1 MEVAL
6 GSAPAKECAM
16 SPRSQFNGPA
26 RQRGAI
32 GLMAAATLSVALV
45 AMLLVVDTGRLYMEQ
60 RKLQRV
66 VDNAALE
73 AVSRGGNC
81 LPGLTAATFA
91 GQSAVRNGF
100 TVDAN
105 NTLATTC
112 GSLVT
117 AATGLRSFTVD
128 ATQAAAVRVVGSHT
142 LTTSF
147 AGGVQA
153 LFSGTAVSLNTTLN
167 ATAVAAKPQPTI
179 AQLNIRSTLATIN
192 TAQSNILNPLFSG
205 LLGGNVNLTA
215 LGWNGLLNTD
225 INLLSYLNQLAIN
238 LNVAAGNYTQLL
250 NTQATVTQLIQA
262 AATVVQLNGATADV
276 ITALGQLQV
285 AAINAAPVKLG
296 DILQLQ
302 TGTTAAGLDAN
313 LQLLQ
318 LVQGVIQ
325 LANSKSAVAATL
337 PISVLGLANV
347 TVKVKV
353 IEPPQFSAIGDPAL
367 AKVNPTG
374 ANRIYVRTAQVRT
387 YISVNLPVLT
397 NISAL
402 VNAVGGLVGAL
413 TPTLNSLLSL
423 DLVGTLNSVGCLL
436 GAGCKQLDP
445 LLLPS
450 PEIDIA
456 LDVGGANSYVT
467 DFSCPVNNVGTKS
480 LTARTTS
487 SIADIKIGKI
497 DPANAFSS
505 LAEPTVT
512 PLPLID
518 LGTVTCHK
526 ILGLLGTCDESTHV
540 PFAAGGIAIMVNT
553 GVGTNVQ
560 DLVFSSGTPFATP
573 ANLKLPPSVIAA
585 VPTNNIVNS
594 LSSTLAG
601 INLIVYKPVGSNPL
615 GSIVTGVASLISDVT
630 ASLQPLITNL
640 LSPLLDPLL
649 NNLLKSLGI
658 NLMDVD
664 VGANMTCGQT
674 GKAYLVI

>member
-1 MEVAL
+1 
-6 GSAPAKECAM
+6 M
-16 SPRSQFNGPA
+16 SPRTQFNGKA

-32 GLMAAATLSVALV
+32 GLMAAATLSLALV
-45 AMLLVVDTGRLYMEQ
+45 LMLLVVDTGRLYMEQ

-66 VDNAALE
+66 VDSAALE

-81 LPGLTAATFA
+81 QSGLSAATYA
-91 GQSAVRNGF
+91 GQSAVRNGYI
-100 TVDAN
+100 VDGN
-105 NTLATTC
+105 NTLVTTC
-112 GSLVT
+112 GSVQT
-117 AATGLRSFTVD
+117 TATGLRAFTAD
-128 ATQAAAVRVVGSHT
+128 ATQSTAVKVAASRTV
-142 LTTSF
+142 TTSF

-153 LFSGTAVSLNTTLN
+153 LFTGSAVSLNTTLN
-167 ATAVAAKPQPTI
+167 ASAVAAQPTPTV
-179 AQLNIRSTLATIN
+179 AQLNIRSNLASIN

-215 LGWNGLLNTD
+215 LGWDGLLNTD

-262 AATVVQLNGATADV
+262 AATVVQLNGATATV

-318 LVQGVIQ
+318 LIQGVVQ

-347 TVKVKV
+347 TVRVKV
-353 IEPPQFSAIGDPAL
+353 IEPPQFSAIGDPAR
-367 AKVNPTG
+367 AKANPLG
-374 ANRIYVRTAQVRT
+374 PDRIYVRTAQIRT
-387 YISVNLPVLT
+387 LLSVNLPVLT
-397 NISAL
+397 GVTGL
-402 VNAVGGLVGAL
+402 TNAVLGLVGTL
-413 TPTLNSLLSL
+413 TPTLNALLSL
-423 DLVGTLNSVGCLL
+423 NLVATLNSVGCLL
-436 GAGCKQLDP
+436 GAGCEQLDP

-450 PEIDIA
+450 PQIDIA
-456 LDVGGANSYVT
+456 LDAGGAVSYVT
-467 DFSCPVNNVGTKS
+467 DYSCPAGPGTAGTKS
-480 LTARTTS
+480 LTAHTLT
-487 SIADIKIGKI
+487 SIADLKVGKI
-497 DPANAFSS
+497 DPTNAFSS

-512 PLPLID
+512 PLPLVD

-526 ILGLLGTCDESTHV
+526 ILGIGSCDESTHV
-540 PFAAGGIAIMVNT
+540 QYGAGGIAIMVNT
-553 GVGTNVQ
+553 SVAQTSQ
-560 DLVFSSGTPFATP
+560 DLLYSSSTPFATP
-573 ANLKLPPSVIAA
+573 ANLKLPPSVISAA
-585 VPTNNIVNS
+585 PSSNIVNS
-594 LSSTLAG
+594 LANTLAG
-601 INLIVYKPVGSNPL
+601 INLIVYKPQGSNPL
-615 GSIVTGVASLISDVT
+615 GAIVTGVASLISDVT
-630 ASLQPLITNL
+630 AILQPLITNL
-640 LSPLLDPLL
+640 VSPLLDPLL

>member
-1 MEVAL
+1 
-6 GSAPAKECAM
+6 M
-16 SPRSQFNGPA
+16 SPRMQFNGKA

-32 GLMAAATLSVALV
+32 GLMAAATLSLALV
-45 AMLLVVDTGRLYMEQ
+45 LMLLVVDTGRLYMEQ

-66 VDNAALE
+66 VDSAALE

-81 LPGLTAATFA
+81 QSGLSAATYA
-91 GQSAVRNGF
+91 GQSAVRNGYI
-100 TVDAN
+100 VDSN
-105 NTLATTC
+105 NTLVTTC
-112 GSLVT
+112 GSVQT
-117 AATGLRSFTVD
+117 AASGLRAFTAD
-128 ATQAAAVRVVGSHT
+128 ATQSTAIKVAASRTV
-142 LTTSF
+142 TTSF

-153 LFSGTAVSLNTTLN
+153 LFSGSTVSLNTTLN
-167 ATAVAAKPQPTI
+167 ASAVAAQPTPTV
-179 AQLNIRSTLATIN
+179 AQLNIRSTLASIN

-215 LGWNGLLNTD
+215 LGWDGLLNTD

-262 AATVVQLNGATADV
+262 AATVVQLNGATATV

-318 LVQGVIQ
+318 LIQGVVQ

-347 TVKVKV
+347 TVRVKV
-353 IEPPQFSAIGDPAL
+353 IEPPQFSAIGDPAR
-367 AKVNPTG
+367 AKANPLG
-374 ANRIYVRTAQVRT
+374 ADRIYVRTAQIRT
-387 YISVNLPVLT
+387 MLSVDLPVLSGVAGLT
-397 NISAL
+397 NAVL
-402 VNAVGGLVGAL
+402 GLVGGL
-413 TPTLNSLLSL
+413 TSTLNALLGL
-423 DLVGTLNSVGCLL
+423 NLVAVLNSVVCLGCQ
-436 GAGCKQLDP
+436 QLDP

-450 PEIDIA
+450 PRIDIS
-456 LDVGGANSYVT
+456 LDAGGAKSYVT
-467 DFSCPVNNVGTKS
+467 DYSCPTGSTGTKS
-480 LTARTTS
+480 LTAHTIT
-487 SIADIKIGKI
+487 SIADLKLGKI
-497 DPANAFSS
+497 DPTNAFSS
-505 LAEPTVT
+505 SAEPTVT

-518 LGTVTCHK
+518 LGIATCYRVAG
-526 ILGLLGTCDESTHV
+526 LGSCDPNSHIQYG
-540 PFAAGGIAIMVNT
+540 AGGIAIMLDTSVAQNS
-553 GVGTNVQ
+553 Q
-560 DLVFSSGTPFATP
+560 DLLFSSGTPFATP
-573 ANLKLPPSVIAA
+573 ANLKLPPSVQSAA
-585 VPTNNIVNS
+585 PTSNIVGS
-594 LSSTLAG
+594 LSNTLAG
-601 INLIVYKPVGSNPL
+601 INLIVYRPQGSNPL
-615 GSIVTGVASLISDVT
+615 GAIVTGVASLISDVT
-630 ASLQPLITNL
+630 NHLLPVVTNL
-640 LSPLLDPLL
+640 VSPLLDPLL

>member
-1 MEVAL
+1 
-6 GSAPAKECAM
+6 M
-16 SPRSQFNGPA
+16 SPRTQFNGPA

-32 GLMAAATLSVALV
+32 GLMAAATLSLALV
-45 AMLLVVDTGRLYMEQ
+45 LMLLVVDTGRLYMEQ

-66 VDNAALE
+66 VDSAALE

-81 LPGLTAATFA
+81 QSGLSAATYA
-91 GQSAVRNGF
+91 GQSAVRNGYV
-100 TVDAN
+100 VDSN

-112 GSLVT
+112 GSVQT
-117 AATGLRSFTVD
+117 AASGLRAFTVD
-128 ATQAAAVRVVGSHT
+128 ATQSSAIKVVASRT
-142 LTTSF
+142 VTTSF

-153 LFSGTAVSLNTTLN
+153 LFSGSAVSLNTTLN
-167 ATAVAAKPQPTI
+167 ASAVAAQPTPTV
-179 AQLNIRSTLATIN
+179 AQLNIRSTLANIN

-215 LGWNGLLNTD
+215 LGWDGLLNTD

-262 AATVVQLNGATADV
+262 AATVVQLNGATATV

-318 LVQGVIQ
+318 LIQGVVQ

-347 TVKVKV
+347 TVRVKV
-353 IEPPQFSAIGDPAL
+353 IEPPQFSAIGDPAR
-367 AKVNPTG
+367 AKANPLG
-374 ANRIYVRTAQVRT
+374 ADRIYVRTAQIRT
-387 YISVNLPVLT
+387 MLSVDLPVLSGVAGLT
-397 NISAL
+397 NAVL
-402 VNAVGGLVGAL
+402 GLVGGL
-413 TPTLNSLLSL
+413 TSTLNAVLGLN
-423 DLVGTLNSVGCLL
+423 LVAVLNSVVCLGCQ
-436 GAGCKQLDP
+436 QLDP

-450 PEIDIA
+450 PRIDIS
-456 LDVGGANSYVT
+456 LDAGGAKSYVT
-467 DFSCPVNNVGTKS
+467 DYSCPTGSTGTKS
-480 LTARTTS
+480 LTAHTVT
-487 SIADIKIGKI
+487 SIADLKLGKI
-497 DPANAFSS
+497 DPTNAFSS
-505 LAEPTVT
+505 SAEPTVT

-518 LGTVTCHK
+518 LGIATCYRVAG
-526 ILGLLGTCDESTHV
+526 LGSCDPNSHIQYG
-540 PFAAGGIAIMVNT
+540 AGGIAIMLDTPVAQNS
-553 GVGTNVQ
+553 Q
-560 DLVFSSGTPFATP
+560 DLLFSSGTPFATP
-573 ANLKLPPSVIAA
+573 ANLKLPPSVQSAA
-585 VPTNNIVNS
+585 PTSNIVGS
-594 LSSTLAG
+594 LSNTLAG
-601 INLIVYKPVGSNPL
+601 INLIVYRPQGSNPL
-615 GSIVTGVASLISDVT
+615 GAIVTGVASLISDVT
-630 ASLQPLITNL
+630 NHLLPVVTNL
-640 LSPLLDPLL
+640 VSPLLDPLL

>member
-1 MEVAL
+1 
-6 GSAPAKECAM
+6 M

-26 RQRGAI
+26 RQHGAI
-32 GLMAAATLSVALV
+32 GLMAAATLSLALV
-45 AMLLVVDTGRLYMEQ
+45 LMLLVVDTGRLYMEQ

-66 VDNAALE
+66 VDSAALE

-81 LPGLTAATFA
+81 QSGLTAAAYA
-91 GQSAVRNGF
+91 GQSAVRNGY

-112 GSLVT
+112 GSVQT
-117 AATGLRSFTVD
+117 AASGLRAFTVD
-128 ATQAAAVRVVGSHT
+128 ATQSSAIKVAASRTV
-142 LTTSF
+142 TTSF

-153 LFSGTAVSLNTTLN
+153 LFTGSPVSLNTTLN
-167 ATAVAAKPQPTI
+167 ASAVAALPIPTV
-179 AQLNIRSTLATIN
+179 AQLNIRSTLASIN
-192 TAQSNILNPLFSG
+192 TAQSSILNPLFSG

-215 LGWNGLLNTD
+215 LGWDGLLNTD

-262 AATVVQLNGATADV
+262 AATVVQLNGATATV

-318 LVQGVIQ
+318 LIQGVVQ

-347 TVKVKV
+347 TVRVKV
-353 IEPPQFSAIGDPAL
+353 IEPPQFSAIGDPAR
-367 AKVNPTG
+367 AKANPLG
-374 ANRIYVRTAQVRT
+374 ADRIYVRTAQIRT
-387 YISVNLPVLT
+387 LLSVNLPVLSGVT
-397 NISAL
+397 GL
-402 VNAVGGLVGAL
+402 LNAVLGLVGTL
-413 TPTLNSLLSL
+413 TPTLNALLSL
-423 DLVGTLNSVGCLL
+423 NLVATLNSVGCLL
-436 GAGCKQLDP
+436 GAGCQQLDP
-445 LLLPS
+445 QLLPS

-456 LDVGGANSYVT
+456 LDAGGAISYVT
-467 DFSCPVNNVGTKS
+467 DYSCPVGTTGTKS
-480 LTARTTS
+480 LTAHTIT
-487 SIADIKIGKI
+487 SIADLKVGKI
-497 DPANAFSS
+497 DPTNAFSS

-512 PLPLID
+512 PLPLVD

-526 ILGLLGTCDESTHV
+526 ILGIGSCDESTHV
-540 PFAAGGIAIMVNT
+540 QYGAGGIAIMVNT
-553 GVGTNVQ
+553 SVAQNTQ
-560 DLVFSSGTPFATP
+560 DLVYSSGTPFATP
-573 ANLKLPPSVIAA
+573 ANLKLAPSVISAA
-585 VPTNNIVNS
+585 PSSNIVNS
-594 LSSTLAG
+594 LANTLAG
-601 INLIVYKPVGSNPL
+601 INLIVYKPQGSNPL
-615 GSIVTGVASLISDVT
+615 GAIVTGVASLISDVT
-630 ASLQPLITNL
+630 TILQPLITNL

-649 NNLLKSLGI
+649 NNLLKALGI

>member
-1 MEVAL
+1 
-6 GSAPAKECAM
+6 M
-16 SPRSQFNGPA
+16 SPRTQFNGKA

-32 GLMAAATLSVALV
+32 GLMAAATLSLALV
-45 AMLLVVDTGRLYMEQ
+45 LMLLVVDTGRLYMEQ

-66 VDNAALE
+66 VDSAALE

-81 LPGLTAATFA
+81 QSGLSAASYA
-91 GQSAVRNGF
+91 GQSAVRNGY
-100 TVDAN
+100 TVDGN
-105 NTLATTC
+105 NTLVTTC
-112 GSLVT
+112 GSVQT
-117 AATGLRSFTVD
+117 AATGLRAFTAD
-128 ATQAAAVRVVGSHT
+128 ATQSTAVKVAASRTV
-142 LTTSF
+142 TTSF

-153 LFSGTAVSLNTTLN
+153 LFTGSAVSLNTTLN
-167 ATAVAAKPQPTI
+167 ASAVAAQPTPTV
-179 AQLNIRSTLATIN
+179 AQLNIRSNLASIN

-215 LGWNGLLNTD
+215 LGWDGLLNTD

-262 AATVVQLNGATADV
+262 AATVVQLNGATATV

-318 LVQGVIQ
+318 LIQGVVQ

-347 TVKVKV
+347 TVRVKV
-353 IEPPQFSAIGDPAL
+353 IEPPQFSAIGDPAR
-367 AKVNPTG
+367 AKANPLG
-374 ANRIYVRTAQVRT
+374 PDRIYVRTAQIRT
-387 YISVNLPVLT
+387 LLSVNLPVLT
-397 NISAL
+397 GVAGL
-402 VNAVGGLVGAL
+402 TNAVLGLVGTL
-413 TPTLNSLLSL
+413 TPTLNALLSL
-423 DLVGTLNSVGCLL
+423 NLVATLNSVGCLL
-436 GAGCKQLDP
+436 GAGCEQLDP

-450 PEIDIA
+450 PQIDIA
-456 LDVGGANSYVT
+456 LDAGGAVSYVT
-467 DFSCPVNNVGTKS
+467 DYSCPAGQGTTGTKS
-480 LTARTTS
+480 LTAHTIT
-487 SIADIKIGKI
+487 SIADLKVGKI
-497 DPANAFSS
+497 DPTNAFSS

-512 PLPLID
+512 PLPLVD

-526 ILGLLGTCDESTHV
+526 ILGIGSCDESTHV
-540 PFAAGGIAIMVNT
+540 QYGAGGIAIMVNT
-553 GVGTNVQ
+553 SVAQNAQ
-560 DLVFSSGTPFATP
+560 DLLYSSSTPFATP
-573 ANLKLPPSVIAA
+573 ANLKLPPSVISAA
-585 VPTNNIVNS
+585 PSSNIVNS
-594 LSSTLAG
+594 LANTLAG
-601 INLIVYKPVGSNPL
+601 INLIVYKPQGSNPL
-615 GSIVTGVASLISDVT
+615 GAIVTGVASLISDVT
-630 ASLQPLITNL
+630 AILQPLITNL
-640 LSPLLDPLL
+640 VSPLLDPLL

>member
-1 MEVAL
+1 
-6 GSAPAKECAM
+6 M

-81 LPGLTAATFA
+81 LPGLTAATYA

-153 LFSGTAVSLNTTLN
+153 LFSGTSVSLNTTLN

-215 LGWNGLLNTD
+215 LGWDGLLKTD

-353 IEPPQFSAIGDPAL
+353 IEPPQFSAIGDPAR
-367 AKVNPTG
+367 AKLSPLG
-374 ANRIYVRTAQVRT
+374 ADRIFVRTAQIRT
-387 YISVNLPVLT
+387 LVSVDLTGLSGVTGLT
-397 NISAL
+397 NAVL
-402 VNAVGGLVGAL
+402 GLVGGL
-413 TPTLNSLLSL
+413 TSTLNAVLSL
-423 DLVGTLNSVGCLL
+423 NLVAVLNSVICIGCQ
-436 GAGCKQLDP
+436 QLDP
-445 LLLPS
+445 KLLPT
-450 PEIDIA
+450 PRIDIS
-456 LDVGGANSYVT
+456 LDAGGAKSYVT
-467 DFSCPVNNVGTKS
+467 DYSCPTGTTGTKS
-480 LTARTTS
+480 LTAHTVT
-487 SIADIKIGKI
+487 SIADLKLGTI
-497 DPANAFSS
+497 DPTNAFSS
-505 LAEPTVT
+505 VAEPTVT

-518 LGTVTCHK
+518 LGIVSCYR
-526 ILGLLGTCDESTHV
+526 IIGLGSCDPSTHIQYG
-540 PFAAGGIAIMVNT
+540 AGGIAIMLDTSVAQNS
-553 GVGTNVQ
+553 Q
-560 DLVFSSGTPFATP
+560 DLVFSSATPFATP
-573 ANLKLPPSVIAA
+573 ANLKLPPSIQSA
-585 VPTNNIVNS
+585 VPTNNIVGS

-601 INLIVYKPVGSNPL
+601 INLIVYRPLGSNPL
-615 GSIVTGVASLISDVT
+615 GAIVTGVASLISDVT
-630 ASLQPLITNL
+630 SKILPVITNL

>member
-1 MEVAL
+1 
-6 GSAPAKECAM
+6 M
-16 SPRSQFNGPA
+16 SPRTQFNGPA

-32 GLMAAATLSVALV
+32 GLMAAATLSLALV
-45 AMLLVVDTGRLYMEQ
+45 LMLLVVDTGRLYMEQ

-66 VDNAALE
+66 VDSAALE

-81 LPGLTAATFA
+81 QSGLSAATYA
-91 GQSAVRNGF
+91 GQSAVRNGYII
-100 TVDAN
+100 DSN

-112 GSLVT
+112 GSVQT
-117 AATGLRSFTVD
+117 AASGLRAFTVD
-128 ATQAAAVRVVGSHT
+128 ATRSSAIKVDASRTV
-142 LTTSF
+142 TTSF

-153 LFSGTAVSLNTTLN
+153 LFSGSAVSLNTTLN
-167 ATAVAAKPQPTI
+167 ASAVAAQPTPTV
-179 AQLNIRSTLATIN
+179 AQLNIRSTLASIN

-215 LGWNGLLNTD
+215 LGWDGLLNTD

-262 AATVVQLNGATADV
+262 AATVVQLNGATATV

-318 LVQGVIQ
+318 LIQGVVQ

-347 TVKVKV
+347 TVRVKV
-353 IEPPQFSAIGDPAL
+353 IEPPQFSAIGDPAR
-367 AKVNPTG
+367 AKANPLG
-374 ANRIYVRTAQVRT
+374 ADRIYVRTAQIRT
-387 YISVNLPVLT
+387 FISVNLPVLSGVAGLT
-397 NISAL
+397 
-402 VNAVGGLVGAL
+402 NAVLGLVGAL
-413 TPTLNSLLSL
+413 TPTLNALLHL
-423 DLVGTLNSVGCLL
+423 DLAATLNSVLCLL
-436 GAGCKQLDP
+436 GAGCEQLAP
-445 LLLPS
+445 RLLPS
-450 PEIDIA
+450 PEIDIS
-456 LDVGGANSYVT
+456 LDAGGAQSYVT
-467 DFSCPVNNVGTKS
+467 DYSCPTGTTGVKS
-480 LTARTTS
+480 LTAHTIT
-487 SIADIKIGKI
+487 SIADLKLGKI
-497 DPANAFSS
+497 DPSNAFSS
-505 LAEPTVT
+505 SAEPTVT

-518 LGTVTCHK
+518 LGIETCY
-526 ILGLLGTCDESTHV
+526 GLFGCDASSHV
-540 PFAAGGIAIMVNT
+540 QFGAGGIGIMLDTSVAKNT
-553 GVGTNVQ
+553 Q
-560 DLVFSSGTPFATP
+560 DLLFSSVNASVPPFNTP
-573 ANLKLPPSVIAA
+573 ANLKLLPSVQSAA
-585 VPTNNIVNS
+585 PTTDIVGS
-594 LSSTLAG
+594 LAGTLAG
-601 INLIVYKPVGSNPL
+601 INLTVYKPQGSNPL

-630 ASLQPLITNL
+630 NKLLPVVTNL
-640 LSPLLDPLL
+640 LAPLLDPLL

>member
-1 MEVAL
+1 
-6 GSAPAKECAM
+6 M
-16 SPRSQFNGPA
+16 SPRSQFNSPT

-32 GLMAAATLSVALV
+32 GLMAAATLSLAVVL
-45 AMLLVVDTGRLYMEQ
+45 MLLVVDTGRLYLEQ

-73 AVSRGGNC
+73 AISRGGNC
-81 LPGLTAATFA
+81 LPGLTAATYV

-100 TVDAN
+100 TVDTN
-105 NTLATTC
+105 NTLVTTC
-112 GSLVT
+112 GTLVT

-128 ATQAAAVRVVGSHT
+128 ATQAIAVKVVASRT
-142 LTTSF
+142 VTTSF

-153 LFSGTAVSLNTTLN
+153 LFTGAPVSLNTTLN
-167 ATAVAAKPQPTI
+167 AFAVAGKPQPTV
-179 AQLNIRSTLATIN
+179 AQLNIRSTLVNIS
-192 TAQSNILNPLFSG
+192 TAQSSILNSVFSG
-205 LLGGNVNLTA
+205 LLGGSVNLSA

-225 INLLSYLNQLAIN
+225 VNLLSYLNQLAIN

-276 ITALGQLQV
+276 MTALGNLQI
-285 AAINAAPVKLG
+285 AAINAAPIKLG

-318 LVQGVIQ
+318 LIQGVIQ

-337 PISVLGLANV
+337 PINVLGLANV
-347 TVKVKV
+347 TVRVKV

-367 AKVNPTG
+367 AKANPTG
-374 ANRIYVRTAQVRT
+374 PNQIYVRTAQIRT
-387 YISVNLPVLT
+387 LLSVNLPVLT
-397 NISAL
+397 GVTGL
-402 VNAVGGLVGAL
+402 VNAVLGLVGTL
-413 TPTLNSLLSL
+413 TPTLNALLSL
-423 DLVGTLNSVGCLL
+423 NLVATLNSVGCLL
-436 GAGCKQLDP
+436 GAGCEQLDP

-456 LDVGGANSYVT
+456 LDAGGAISYVT
-467 DFSCPVNNVGTKS
+467 DYSCPTTATTGTKS
-480 LTARTTS
+480 LTAHTIT
-487 SIADIKIGKI
+487 SIADLKVGKI
-497 DPANAFSS
+497 DPTNAFSS
-505 LAEPTVT
+505 VAEPTVT
-512 PLPLID
+512 PLPLVD

-526 ILGLLGTCDESTHV
+526 ILGIGSCDESTHV
-540 PFAAGGIAIMVNT
+540 QYGAGGIAIMVNT
-553 GVGTNVQ
+553 SVAQNTQ
-560 DLVFSSGTPFATP
+560 DLVYSSSTPFATP
-573 ANLKLPPSVIAA
+573 ANLKLPPSVISAA
-585 VPTNNIVNS
+585 PSSNIVNS
-594 LSSTLAG
+594 LANTLAG
-601 INLIVYKPVGSNPL
+601 INLIVYKPLGSNPL
-615 GSIVTGVASLISDVT
+615 GSIVTGVAGLISAVT
-630 ASLQPLITNL
+630 TILQPLITNL

-649 NNLLKSLGI
+649 NNLLNLLGI

>member
-1 MEVAL
+1 
-6 GSAPAKECAM
+6 M
-16 SPRSQFNGPA
+16 SPRTQFNGPA

-32 GLMAAATLSVALV
+32 GLMAAATLSLALV
-45 AMLLVVDTGRLYMEQ
+45 LMLLVVDTGRLYMEQ

-66 VDNAALE
+66 VDSAALE

-81 LPGLTAATFA
+81 QSGLSAATYA
-91 GQSAVRNGF
+91 GQSAVRNGYI
-100 TVDAN
+100 VDSN

-112 GSLVT
+112 GSVQT
-117 AATGLRSFTVD
+117 AASGLRAFTVD
-128 ATQAAAVRVVGSHT
+128 ATQSSAIKVVASRT
-142 LTTSF
+142 VTTSF

-153 LFSGTAVSLNTTLN
+153 LFSGSAVSLNTTLN
-167 ATAVAAKPQPTI
+167 ASAVAAQPIPTV
-179 AQLNIRSTLATIN
+179 AQLNIRSTLASIN

-215 LGWNGLLNTD
+215 LGWDGLLNTD

-262 AATVVQLNGATADV
+262 AATVVQLNGATATV

-318 LVQGVIQ
+318 LIQGVVQ

-347 TVKVKV
+347 TVRVKV
-353 IEPPQFSAIGDPAL
+353 IEPPQFSAIGDPAR
-367 AKVNPTG
+367 AKANPLG
-374 ANRIYVRTAQVRT
+374 ADRIYVRTAQIRT
-387 YISVNLPVLT
+387 MLSVDLPVLSGVAGLT
-397 NISAL
+397 NAVL
-402 VNAVGGLVGAL
+402 GLVGGL
-413 TPTLNSLLSL
+413 TSTLNAVLGLN
-423 DLVGTLNSVGCLL
+423 LVAVLNSVVCLGCQ
-436 GAGCKQLDP
+436 QLDP

-450 PEIDIA
+450 PRIDIS
-456 LDVGGANSYVT
+456 LDAGGAKSYVT
-467 DFSCPVNNVGTKS
+467 DYSCPTGSTGTKS
-480 LTARTTS
+480 LTAHTVT
-487 SIADIKIGKI
+487 SIADLKLGKI
-497 DPANAFSS
+497 DPTNAFSS
-505 LAEPTVT
+505 SAEPTVT

-518 LGTVTCHK
+518 LGIATCYRVAG
-526 ILGLLGTCDESTHV
+526 LGSCDPNSHIQYG
-540 PFAAGGIAIMVNT
+540 AGGIAIMLDTPVAQNS
-553 GVGTNVQ
+553 Q
-560 DLVFSSGTPFATP
+560 DLLFSSGTPFATP
-573 ANLKLPPSVIAA
+573 ANLKLPPSVQSAA
-585 VPTNNIVNS
+585 PTSNIVGS
-594 LSSTLAG
+594 LSNTLAG
-601 INLIVYKPVGSNPL
+601 INLIVYRPQGSNPL
-615 GSIVTGVASLISDVT
+615 GAIVTGVASLISDVT
-630 ASLQPLITNL
+630 NHLLPVVTNL
-640 LSPLLDPLL
+640 VSPLLDPLL

>member
-1 MEVAL
+1 
-6 GSAPAKECAM
+6 M
-16 SPRSQFNGPA
+16 SPRTQFNGKA

-32 GLMAAATLSVALV
+32 GLMAAATLSLALV
-45 AMLLVVDTGRLYMEQ
+45 LMLLVVDTGRLYMEQ

-66 VDNAALE
+66 VDSAALE

-81 LPGLTAATFA
+81 QSGLSAATYA
-91 GQSAVRNGF
+91 GQSAVRNGY
-100 TVDAN
+100 TVDGN
-105 NTLATTC
+105 NTLVTTC
-112 GSLVT
+112 GSVQT
-117 AATGLRSFTVD
+117 AATGLRAFTAD
-128 ATQAAAVRVVGSHT
+128 ATQSTAVKVAASRTV
-142 LTTSF
+142 TTSF

-153 LFSGTAVSLNTTLN
+153 LFTGSAVSLNTTLN
-167 ATAVAAKPQPTI
+167 ASAVAAQPTPTV
-179 AQLNIRSTLATIN
+179 AQLNIRSNLASIN

-215 LGWNGLLNTD
+215 LGWDGLLNTD

-262 AATVVQLNGATADV
+262 AATVVQLNGATATV

-318 LVQGVIQ
+318 LIQGVVQ

-347 TVKVKV
+347 TVRVKV
-353 IEPPQFSAIGDPAL
+353 IEPPQFSAIGDPAR
-367 AKVNPTG
+367 AKANPLG
-374 ANRIYVRTAQVRT
+374 PDRIYVRTAQIRT
-387 YISVNLPVLT
+387 LLSVNLPVLT
-397 NISAL
+397 GVTGL
-402 VNAVGGLVGAL
+402 TNAVLGLVGTL
-413 TPTLNSLLSL
+413 TPTLNALLSL
-423 DLVGTLNSVGCLL
+423 NLVATLNSVGCLL
-436 GAGCKQLDP
+436 GAGCEQLDP

-450 PEIDIA
+450 PQIDIA
-456 LDVGGANSYVT
+456 LDAGGAVSYVT
-467 DFSCPVNNVGTKS
+467 DYSCPAGPGTAGTKS
-480 LTARTTS
+480 LTAHTLT
-487 SIADIKIGKI
+487 SIADLKVGKI
-497 DPANAFSS
+497 DPTNAFSS

-512 PLPLID
+512 PLPLVD

-526 ILGLLGTCDESTHV
+526 ILGIGSCDESTHV
-540 PFAAGGIAIMVNT
+540 QYGAGGIAIMVNT
-553 GVGTNVQ
+553 SVAQNAQ
-560 DLVFSSGTPFATP
+560 DLLYSSSTPFATP
-573 ANLKLPPSVIAA
+573 ANLKLPPSVISAA
-585 VPTNNIVNS
+585 PSSNIVNS
-594 LSSTLAG
+594 LANTLAG
-601 INLIVYKPVGSNPL
+601 INLIVYKPQGSNPL
-615 GSIVTGVASLISDVT
+615 GAIVTGVASLISDVT
-630 ASLQPLITNL
+630 AILQPLITNL
-640 LSPLLDPLL
+640 VSPLLDPLL

>member
-1 MEVAL
+1 
-6 GSAPAKECAM
+6 M

-81 LPGLTAATFA
+81 LPGLTAATYA

-215 LGWNGLLNTD
+215 LGWDGLLKTD

-367 AKVNPTG
+367 AKVDPLG
-374 ANRIYVRTAQVRT
+374 ANRIYVRTAQIRT
-387 YISVNLPVLT
+387 LISTNLPVLSGVT
-397 NISAL
+397 GL
-402 VNAVGGLVGAL
+402 TNAVLGLVGAL
-413 TPTLNSLLSL
+413 TPTLNALLSL
-423 DLVGTLNSVGCLL
+423 DLVGTLNSLGCLL
-436 GAGCKQLDP
+436 GAGCEQLDP
-445 LLLPS
+445 QLLPT
-450 PEIDIA
+450 PRIDIS
-456 LDVGGANSYVT
+456 LDVGGAKSYVT
-467 DFSCPVNNVGTKS
+467 DFRCPTGATGTKS
-480 LTARTTS
+480 LTAHTIT
-487 SIADIKIGKI
+487 SIADLKLGKI
-497 DPANAFSS
+497 DPTNAFSS
-505 LAEPTVT
+505 AAEPTVA
-512 PLPLID
+512 PLALID
-518 LGTVTCHK
+518 LGIVTCHK
-526 ILGLLGTCDESTHV
+526 ILGLGTCDASTHV
-540 PFAAGGIAIMVNT
+540 PFGAGGIGIMLDTSVAQNS
-553 GVGTNVQ
+553 Q
-560 DLVFSSGTPFATP
+560 DLVFSSSTPFATP
-573 ANLKLPPSVIAA
+573 ANLKLPPSIQAA
-585 VPTNNIVNS
+585 VPTTNIVNS
-594 LSSTLAG
+594 LSNTLAG
-601 INLIVYKPVGSNPL
+601 VNLIVYRPLGSNPL
-615 GSIVTGVASLISDVT
+615 GAIVTGVASLISDVT
-630 ASLQPLITNL
+630 NRLLPAVTAV
-640 LSPLLDPLL
+640 LSPLLDPIL

-658 NLMDVD
+658 NLMNVD

>member
-1 MEVAL
+1 
-6 GSAPAKECAM
+6 M
-16 SPRSQFNGPA
+16 SPRTQFNGKA

-32 GLMAAATLSVALV
+32 GLMAAATLSLALV
-45 AMLLVVDTGRLYMEQ
+45 LMLLVVDTGRLYMEQ

-66 VDNAALE
+66 VDSAALE

-81 LPGLTAATFA
+81 QSGLSAATYA
-91 GQSAVRNGF
+91 GQSAVRNGYI
-100 TVDAN
+100 VDGN
-105 NTLATTC
+105 NTLVTTC
-112 GSLVT
+112 GSVQT
-117 AATGLRSFTVD
+117 AATGLRAFTAD
-128 ATQAAAVRVVGSHT
+128 ATQSTAVKVAASRTV
-142 LTTSF
+142 TTSF

-153 LFSGTAVSLNTTLN
+153 LFTGSAVSLNTTLN
-167 ATAVAAKPQPTI
+167 ASAVAAQPTPTV
-179 AQLNIRSTLATIN
+179 AQLNIRSNLASIN

-215 LGWNGLLNTD
+215 LGWDGLLNTD

-262 AATVVQLNGATADV
+262 AATVVQLNGATATV

-318 LVQGVIQ
+318 LIQGVVQ

-347 TVKVKV
+347 TVRVKV
-353 IEPPQFSAIGDPAL
+353 IEPPQFSAIGDPAR
-367 AKVNPTG
+367 AKANPLG
-374 ANRIYVRTAQVRT
+374 PDRIYVRTAQIRT
-387 YISVNLPVLT
+387 LLSVNLPVLT
-397 NISAL
+397 GVTGL
-402 VNAVGGLVGAL
+402 TNAVLGLVGTL
-413 TPTLNSLLSL
+413 TPTLNALLSL
-423 DLVGTLNSVGCLL
+423 NLVATLNSVGCLL
-436 GAGCKQLDP
+436 GAGCEQLDP
-445 LLLPS
+445 LLLSS
-450 PEIDIA
+450 PQIDIA
-456 LDVGGANSYVT
+456 LDAGGAVSYVT
-467 DFSCPVNNVGTKS
+467 DYSCPAGPGTAGTKS
-480 LTARTTS
+480 LTAHTLT
-487 SIADIKIGKI
+487 SIADLKVGKI
-497 DPANAFSS
+497 DPTNAFSS

-512 PLPLID
+512 PLPLVD

-526 ILGLLGTCDESTHV
+526 ILGIGSCDESTHV
-540 PFAAGGIAIMVNT
+540 QYGAGGIAIMVNT
-553 GVGTNVQ
+553 SVAQNAQ
-560 DLVFSSGTPFATP
+560 DLLYSSSTPFATP
-573 ANLKLPPSVIAA
+573 ANLKLPPSVISAA
-585 VPTNNIVNS
+585 PSSNIVNS
-594 LSSTLAG
+594 LANTLAG
-601 INLIVYKPVGSNPL
+601 INLIVYKPQGSNPL
-615 GSIVTGVASLISDVT
+615 GAIVTGVASLISDVT
-630 ASLQPLITNL
+630 AILQPLITNL
-640 LSPLLDPLL
+640 VSPLLDPLL

>member
-1 MEVAL
+1 
-6 GSAPAKECAM
+6 M

-26 RQRGAI
+26 RQHGAI
-32 GLMAAATLSVALV
+32 GLMAAATLSLALV
-45 AMLLVVDTGRLYMEQ
+45 LMLLVVDTGRLYMEQ

-66 VDNAALE
+66 VDSAALE

-81 LPGLTAATFA
+81 QSGLSAATYA

-100 TVDAN
+100 IIDSN

-112 GSLVT
+112 GSVQT
-117 AATGLRSFTVD
+117 AVSGLRAFTVD
-128 ATQAAAVRVVGSHT
+128 ATRSSAIKVVASRT
-142 LTTSF
+142 VTTSF

-153 LFSGTAVSLNTTLN
+153 LFSGSAVSLNTTLN
-167 ATAVAAKPQPTI
+167 ASAVAAQPTPTV
-179 AQLNIRSTLATIN
+179 AQLNIRSTLASIN

-215 LGWNGLLNTD
+215 LGWDGLLNTD

-262 AATVVQLNGATADV
+262 AATVVQLNGATATV

-318 LVQGVIQ
+318 LIQGVVQ

-347 TVKVKV
+347 TVRVKV
-353 IEPPQFSAIGDPAL
+353 IEPPQFSAIGDPAR
-367 AKVNPTG
+367 AKANPLG
-374 ANRIYVRTAQVRT
+374 ADRIYVRTAQIRT
-387 YISVNLPVLT
+387 FISVNLPVLSGVAGLT
-397 NISAL
+397 
-402 VNAVGGLVGAL
+402 NAVLGLVGAL
-413 TPTLNSLLSL
+413 TPTLNALLHL
-423 DLVGTLNSVGCLL
+423 DLAATLNSVLCLL
-436 GAGCKQLDP
+436 GAGCEQLAP
-445 LLLPS
+445 RLLPS
-450 PEIDIA
+450 PEIDIS
-456 LDVGGANSYVT
+456 LDAGGAQSYVT
-467 DFSCPVNNVGTKS
+467 DYSCPTGTTGVKS
-480 LTARTTS
+480 LTAHTIT
-487 SIADIKIGKI
+487 SIADLKLGKI

-505 LAEPTVT
+505 SAEPTVT

-518 LGTVTCHK
+518 LGIETCY
-526 ILGLLGTCDESTHV
+526 GLFGCDASSHV
-540 PFAAGGIAIMVNT
+540 QFGAGGIGIMLDTSVAKNT
-553 GVGTNVQ
+553 Q
-560 DLVFSSGTPFATP
+560 DLLFSSVNASVPPFNTP
-573 ANLKLPPSVIAA
+573 ANLKLLPSVQSAA
-585 VPTNNIVNS
+585 PTTDIVGS
-594 LSSTLAG
+594 LAGTLAG
-601 INLIVYKPVGSNPL
+601 INLTVYKPQGSNPL

-630 ASLQPLITNL
+630 TILQPLITNL
-640 LSPLLDPLL
+640 VSPLLDPLL
-649 NNLLKSLGI
+649 NNLLKGLGI

>member
-16 SPRSQFNGPA
+16 SPRSQFNGPT

-32 GLMAAATLSVALV
+32 GLMAATTLSLAVVL
-45 AMLLVVDTGRLYMEQ
+45 MLLVVDTGRLYMEQ

-81 LPGLTAATFA
+81 LPGLTAASYV

-100 TVDAN
+100 IVDTN

-112 GSLVT
+112 GTLVT
-117 AATGLRSFTVD
+117 AATGLRTFTVD
-128 ATQAAAVRVVGSHT
+128 ATQAAAVKVAASRT

-153 LFSGTAVSLNTTLN
+153 LFSGSAVSLNTTLN
-167 ATAVAAKPQPTI
+167 ASAVAAKPQQTV
-179 AQLNIRSTLATIN
+179 AQLNIRSTLASID
-192 TAQSNILNPLFSG
+192 TAQSNILNPIFSG

-215 LGWNGLLNTD
+215 LGWDGLLNTD

-238 LNVAAGNYTQLL
+238 LNVAAGNYSQLL

-262 AATVVQLNGATADV
+262 AATVVQRSGATAEV
-276 ITALGQLQV
+276 MTALGNLQL

-302 TGTTAAGLDAN
+302 SGTTAAGLDAN

-318 LVQGVIQ
+318 LIQGVVQ

-347 TVKVKV
+347 TVRVKV

-367 AKVNPTG
+367 AKADPLG
-374 ANRIYVRTAQVRT
+374 PNRIYVRTAQIRT
-387 YISVNLPVLT
+387 MLSLNLPVLT
-397 NISAL
+397 GVTGLTSAVL
-402 VNAVGGLVGAL
+402 GLVSGL
-413 TPTLNSLLSL
+413 TPTLNALLSL
-423 DLVGTLNSVGCLL
+423 NLVAVLSSVVC
-436 GAGCKQLDP
+436 ANCQQLDP

-450 PEIDIA
+450 PEIDIS
-456 LDVGGANSYVT
+456 LDAGGAISYVT
-467 DFSCPVNNVGTKS
+467 DYSCPSGTIGTKS
-480 LTARTTS
+480 LTAHTIT
-487 SIADIKIGKI
+487 SIADLKLGKI
-497 DPANAFSS
+497 DATNAFSS
-505 LAEPTVT
+505 SAEPTVV
-512 PLPLID
+512 PLPLVD
-518 LGTVTCHK
+518 LGIVNCHK
-526 ILGLLGTCDESTHV
+526 ILGLGTCDSNTHV
-540 PFAAGGIAIMVNT
+540 QFGAGGIGIMLDTSVAQNS
-553 GVGTNVQ
+553 Q
-560 DLVFSSGTPFATP
+560 DLVFSSTTPFATP
-573 ANLKLPPSVIAA
+573 ANLKLPPSVQSA
-585 VPTNNIVNS
+585 VPTSNIVGS
-594 LSSTLAG
+594 LSGTLAG

-615 GSIVTGVASLISDVT
+615 GAILNVAGSLISDVT
-630 ASLQPLITNL
+630 AILQPLITSL

-649 NNLLKSLGI
+649 NNLLKALGI

>member
-1 MEVAL
+1 
-6 GSAPAKECAM
+6 M
-16 SPRSQFNGPA
+16 SPRTQFNGPA

-32 GLMAAATLSVALV
+32 GLMAAATLSLALV
-45 AMLLVVDTGRLYMEQ
+45 LMLLVVDTGRLYMEQ

-66 VDNAALE
+66 VDSAALE

-81 LPGLTAATFA
+81 QSGLSAATYA
-91 GQSAVRNGF
+91 GQSAVRNGYII
-100 TVDAN
+100 DSN

-112 GSLVT
+112 GSVQT
-117 AATGLRSFTVD
+117 AASGLRAFTAD
-128 ATQAAAVRVVGSHT
+128 ATQSTAVKVAASRTVI
-142 LTTSF
+142 TSF

-153 LFSGTAVSLNTTLN
+153 LFSGSAVSLNTTLN
-167 ATAVAAKPQPTI
+167 ASAVAAQPTPTV
-179 AQLNIRSTLATIN
+179 AQLNIRSTLASIN

-215 LGWNGLLNTD
+215 LGWDGLLNTD

-262 AATVVQLNGATADV
+262 AATVVQLNGATATV

-302 TGTTAAGLDAN
+302 TGTMAAGLDAN

-318 LVQGVIQ
+318 LIQGVVQ

-347 TVKVKV
+347 TVRVKV
-353 IEPPQFSAIGDPAL
+353 IEPPQFSAIGDPAR
-367 AKVNPTG
+367 AKANPLG
-374 ANRIYVRTAQVRT
+374 ADRIYVRTAQIRT
-387 YISVNLPVLT
+387 MLSVNLPVLSGVT
-397 NISAL
+397 GL
-402 VNAVGGLVGAL
+402 LNAVLGLVGTL
-413 TPTLNSLLSL
+413 TPTLNALLSL
-423 DLVGTLNSVGCLL
+423 NLVATLNSVGCLL
-436 GAGCKQLDP
+436 GAGCQQLDP
-445 LLLPS
+445 QLLPS

-456 LDVGGANSYVT
+456 LDAGGAISYVT
-467 DFSCPVNNVGTKS
+467 DYSCPIGPGTSGTKS
-480 LTARTTS
+480 LTAHTVT
-487 SIADIKIGKI
+487 SIADLKVGKI
-497 DPANAFSS
+497 DPTNAFSS

-512 PLPLID
+512 PLPLVD

-526 ILGLLGTCDESTHV
+526 ILGIGSCDESTHV
-540 PFAAGGIAIMVNT
+540 QYGAGGIAIMVNT
-553 GVGTNVQ
+553 SVAQNSQ
-560 DLVFSSGTPFATP
+560 DLLYSSSTPFATP
-573 ANLKLPPSVIAA
+573 ANLKLPPSVISAA
-585 VPTNNIVNS
+585 PSSNIVSS
-594 LSSTLAG
+594 LANTLAG
-601 INLIVYKPVGSNPL
+601 INLIVYKPQGSNPL
-615 GSIVTGVASLISDVT
+615 GAVVTGVASLISDVT
-630 ASLQPLITNL
+630 AILQPLVTNL

-649 NNLLKSLGI
+649 NNLLKALGI

>member
-1 MEVAL
+1 
-6 GSAPAKECAM
+6 M
-16 SPRSQFNGPA
+16 SPRTQFNGPA

-32 GLMAAATLSVALV
+32 GLMAAATLSLALV
-45 AMLLVVDTGRLYMEQ
+45 LMLLVVDTGRLYMEQ

-66 VDNAALE
+66 VDSAALE

-81 LPGLTAATFA
+81 QSGLSAATYA
-91 GQSAVRNGF
+91 GQSAVRNSYV
-100 TVDAN
+100 VDSN

-112 GSLVT
+112 GSVQT
-117 AATGLRSFTVD
+117 AASGLRAFTVD
-128 ATQAAAVRVVGSHT
+128 ATQSSAIKVVASRT
-142 LTTSF
+142 VTTSF

-153 LFSGTAVSLNTTLN
+153 LFSGSAVSLNTTLN
-167 ATAVAAKPQPTI
+167 ASAVAAQPIPTV
-179 AQLNIRSTLATIN
+179 AQLNIRSTLASIN

-215 LGWNGLLNTD
+215 LGWDGLLNTD

-262 AATVVQLNGATADV
+262 AATVVQLNGATATV

-318 LVQGVIQ
+318 LIQGVVQ

-347 TVKVKV
+347 TVRVKV
-353 IEPPQFSAIGDPAL
+353 IEPPQFSAIGDPAR
-367 AKVNPTG
+367 AKANPLG
-374 ANRIYVRTAQVRT
+374 ADRIYVRTAQIRT
-387 YISVNLPVLT
+387 MLSVDLPVLSGVAGLT
-397 NISAL
+397 NAVL
-402 VNAVGGLVGAL
+402 GLVGGL
-413 TPTLNSLLSL
+413 TSTLNAVLGLN
-423 DLVGTLNSVGCLL
+423 LVAVLNSVVCLGCQ
-436 GAGCKQLDP
+436 QLDP

-450 PEIDIA
+450 PRIDIS
-456 LDVGGANSYVT
+456 LDAGGAKSYVT
-467 DFSCPVNNVGTKS
+467 DYSCPTGSTGTKS
-480 LTARTTS
+480 LTAHTVT
-487 SIADIKIGKI
+487 SIADLKLGKI
-497 DPANAFSS
+497 DPTNAFSS
-505 LAEPTVT
+505 SAEPTVT

-518 LGTVTCHK
+518 LGIATCYRVAG
-526 ILGLLGTCDESTHV
+526 LGSCDPNSHIQYG
-540 PFAAGGIAIMVNT
+540 AGGIAIMLDTSVAQNS
-553 GVGTNVQ
+553 Q
-560 DLVFSSGTPFATP
+560 DLLFSSGTPFATP
-573 ANLKLPPSVIAA
+573 ANLKLPPSVQSAA
-585 VPTNNIVNS
+585 PTSNIVGS
-594 LSSTLAG
+594 LSNTLAG
-601 INLIVYKPVGSNPL
+601 INLIVYRPQGSNPL
-615 GSIVTGVASLISDVT
+615 GAIVTGVASLISDVT
-630 ASLQPLITNL
+630 NHLLPVVTNL
-640 LSPLLDPLL
+640 VSPLLDPLL

>member
-1 MEVAL
+1 
-6 GSAPAKECAM
+6 M
-16 SPRSQFNGPA
+16 SPRTQFNGPA

-32 GLMAAATLSVALV
+32 GLMAAATLSLALV
-45 AMLLVVDTGRLYMEQ
+45 LMLLVVDTGRLYMEQ

-66 VDNAALE
+66 VDSAALE

-81 LPGLTAATFA
+81 QSGLSAATYA
-91 GQSAVRNGF
+91 GQSAVRNGY
-100 TVDAN
+100 TVDTN
-105 NTLATTC
+105 NTLTTTC
-112 GSLVT
+112 GSVQT
-117 AATGLRSFTVD
+117 AASGLRAFTADATRSSAIKVD
-128 ATQAAAVRVVGSHT
+128 ASRTV
-142 LTTSF
+142 TTSF

-153 LFSGTAVSLNTTLN
+153 LFSGSTVSLKTTLN
-167 ATAVAAKPQPTI
+167 ASAVAAQPTPTV
-179 AQLNIRSTLATIN
+179 AQLNIRSTLASIN

-215 LGWNGLLNTD
+215 LGWDGLLNTD

-262 AATVVQLNGATADV
+262 AATVVQLNGATATV

-318 LVQGVIQ
+318 LIQGVVQ

-347 TVKVKV
+347 TVRVKV
-353 IEPPQFSAIGDPAL
+353 IEPPQFSAIGDPAR
-367 AKVNPTG
+367 AKANPLG
-374 ANRIYVRTAQVRT
+374 ADRIYVRTAQIRT
-387 YISVNLPVLT
+387 FISVNLPVLSGVAGLT
-397 NISAL
+397 
-402 VNAVGGLVGAL
+402 NAVLGLVGAL
-413 TPTLNSLLSL
+413 TPTLNALLHL
-423 DLVGTLNSVGCLL
+423 DLAATLNSVLCLL
-436 GAGCKQLDP
+436 GAGCEQLAP
-445 LLLPS
+445 RLLPS
-450 PEIDIA
+450 PEIDIS
-456 LDVGGANSYVT
+456 LDAGGAQSYVT
-467 DFSCPVNNVGTKS
+467 DYSCPTGTTGVKS
-480 LTARTTS
+480 LTAHTIT
-487 SIADIKIGKI
+487 SIADLKLGKI

-505 LAEPTVT
+505 SAEPTVT

-518 LGTVTCHK
+518 LGIETCY
-526 ILGLLGTCDESTHV
+526 GLFGCDASSHV
-540 PFAAGGIAIMVNT
+540 QFGAGGIGIMLDTSVAKNT
-553 GVGTNVQ
+553 Q
-560 DLVFSSGTPFATP
+560 DLLFSSVNASVPPFNTP
-573 ANLKLPPSVIAA
+573 ANLKLLPSVQSAA
-585 VPTNNIVNS
+585 PTTDIVGS
-594 LSSTLAG
+594 LAGTLAG
-601 INLIVYKPVGSNPL
+601 INLTVYKPQGSNPL
-615 GSIVTGVASLISDVT
+615 GSMVTGVASLISDVT
-630 ASLQPLITNL
+630 NKLLPVVTNL
-640 LSPLLDPLL
+640 LAPLLDPLL

>member
-1 MEVAL
+1 
-6 GSAPAKECAM
+6 M

-81 LPGLTAATFA
+81 LPGLTAATYA

-205 LLGGNVNLTA
+205 LLGGNVNLSA
-215 LGWNGLLNTD
+215 LGWDGLLKTD

-353 IEPPQFSAIGDPAL
+353 IEPPQFSAIGDPAR
-367 AKVNPTG
+367 AKLSPLG
-374 ANRIYVRTAQVRT
+374 ADRIFVRTAQIRT
-387 YISVNLPVLT
+387 LVSVDLTGLSGVTGLT
-397 NISAL
+397 NAVL
-402 VNAVGGLVGAL
+402 GLVGGL
-413 TPTLNSLLSL
+413 TSTLNAVLSL
-423 DLVGTLNSVGCLL
+423 NLVAVLNSVICIGCQ
-436 GAGCKQLDP
+436 QLDP
-445 LLLPS
+445 KLLPT
-450 PEIDIA
+450 PRIDIS
-456 LDVGGANSYVT
+456 LDAGGAKSYVT
-467 DFSCPVNNVGTKS
+467 DYSCPTGTTGTKS
-480 LTARTTS
+480 LTAHTVT
-487 SIADIKIGKI
+487 SIADLKLGTI
-497 DPANAFSS
+497 DPTNAFSS
-505 LAEPTVT
+505 VAEPTVT

-518 LGTVTCHK
+518 LGIVSCYR
-526 ILGLLGTCDESTHV
+526 IIGLGSCDPSTHIQYG
-540 PFAAGGIAIMVNT
+540 AGGIAIMLDTSVAQNS
-553 GVGTNVQ
+553 Q
-560 DLVFSSGTPFATP
+560 DLVFSSATPFATP
-573 ANLKLPPSVIAA
+573 ANLKLPPSIQSA
-585 VPTNNIVNS
+585 VPTNNIVGS

-601 INLIVYKPVGSNPL
+601 INLIVYRPLGSNPL
-615 GSIVTGVASLISDVT
+615 GAIVTGVASLISDVT
-630 ASLQPLITNL
+630 SKILPVITNL
-640 LSPLLDPLL
+640 LSPILDPLL

>member
-6 GSAPAKECAM
+6 GSAPAKECGM
-16 SPRSQFNGPA
+16 SPRSQFNGPV

-81 LPGLTAATFA
+81 LPGLTAATYA

-117 AATGLRSFTVD
+117 AATGLRSFTAD

-153 LFSGTAVSLNTTLN
+153 LFSGTSVSLNTTLN

-215 LGWNGLLNTD
+215 LGWDGLLKTD

-367 AKVNPTG
+367 AKVDPLG
-374 ANRIYVRTAQVRT
+374 ANRIYVRTAQIRT
-387 YISVNLPVLT
+387 LISTNLPVLSGVT
-397 NISAL
+397 GL
-402 VNAVGGLVGAL
+402 TNAVLGLVGAL
-413 TPTLNSLLSL
+413 TPTLNALLSL
-423 DLVGTLNSVGCLL
+423 DLVGTLNSLGCLL
-436 GAGCKQLDP
+436 GAGCEQLDP
-445 LLLPS
+445 QLLPT
-450 PEIDIA
+450 PRIDIS
-456 LDVGGANSYVT
+456 LDVGGAKSYVT
-467 DFSCPVNNVGTKS
+467 DFRCPTGATGTKS
-480 LTARTTS
+480 LTAHTIT
-487 SIADIKIGKI
+487 SIADLKLGKI
-497 DPANAFSS
+497 DPTNAFSS
-505 LAEPTVT
+505 AAEPTVA
-512 PLPLID
+512 PLALID
-518 LGTVTCHK
+518 LGIVTCHK
-526 ILGLLGTCDESTHV
+526 ILGLGTCDASTHV
-540 PFAAGGIAIMVNT
+540 PFGAGGIGIMLDTSVAQNS
-553 GVGTNVQ
+553 Q
-560 DLVFSSGTPFATP
+560 DLVFSSSTPFATP
-573 ANLKLPPSVIAA
+573 ANLKLPPSIQAA
-585 VPTNNIVNS
+585 VPTTNIVNS
-594 LSSTLAG
+594 LSNTLAG
-601 INLIVYKPVGSNPL
+601 VNLIVYRPLGSNPL
-615 GSIVTGVASLISDVT
+615 GAIVTGVASLISDVT
-630 ASLQPLITNL
+630 NRL
-640 LSPLLDPLL
+640 LPAVTAVISPLLDPIL

>member
-1 MEVAL
+1 
-6 GSAPAKECAM
+6 M

-26 RQRGAI
+26 RQHGAI
-32 GLMAAATLSVALV
+32 GLMAAATLSLALV
-45 AMLLVVDTGRLYMEQ
+45 LMLLVVDTGRLYMEQ

-66 VDNAALE
+66 VDSAALE

-81 LPGLTAATFA
+81 QSGLSAATYA
-91 GQSAVRNGF
+91 GQSAVRNGYV
-100 TVDAN
+100 VDSN

-112 GSLVT
+112 GSVQT
-117 AATGLRSFTVD
+117 AASGLRTFTAD
-128 ATQAAAVRVVGSHT
+128 ATRSTAVKVAASRTV
-142 LTTSF
+142 TTSF

-153 LFSGTAVSLNTTLN
+153 LFTGSAVSLTTTLN
-167 ATAVAAKPQPTI
+167 ASAVAAQPTPTV
-179 AQLNIRSTLATIN
+179 AQLNIRSTLASIN

-215 LGWNGLLNTD
+215 VGWDGLLNTD

-262 AATVVQLNGATADV
+262 AATVVQLNGATAEV

-285 AAINAAPVKLG
+285 AAANAAPVKLG

-318 LVQGVIQ
+318 LIQGVVQ

-347 TVKVKV
+347 TVRVKV
-353 IEPPQFSAIGDPAL
+353 IEPPQFSAIGDPAR
-367 AKVNPTG
+367 AKANPLG
-374 ANRIYVRTAQVRT
+374 PDRIYVRTAQVRT
-387 YISVNLPVLT
+387 MLSVDLPVLSGVAGLT
-397 NISAL
+397 NAVL
-402 VNAVGGLVGAL
+402 GLVGGL
-413 TPTLNSLLSL
+413 TSTLNALLGL
-423 DLVGTLNSVGCLL
+423 NLVAVLNSVVCIGCQ
-436 GAGCKQLDP
+436 QLDP

-450 PEIDIA
+450 PRIDIS
-456 LDVGGANSYVT
+456 LDAGGAKSYVT
-467 DFSCPVNNVGTKS
+467 DYSCPTGSTGNKS
-480 LTARTTS
+480 LTAHTIT
-487 SIADIKIGKI
+487 SIADLKLGKI
-497 DPANAFSS
+497 DPTNAFSS
-505 LAEPTVT
+505 SAEPTVT

-518 LGTVTCHK
+518 LGIATCYRVVG
-526 ILGLLGTCDESTHV
+526 LGSCDPNSHIQYG
-540 PFAAGGIAIMVNT
+540 AGGIAIMLDTSVAQNS
-553 GVGTNVQ
+553 Q
-560 DLVFSSGTPFATP
+560 DLLFSSGTPFATP
-573 ANLKLPPSVIAA
+573 ANLKLPPSVQSAA
-585 VPTNNIVNS
+585 PTTNIVGS
-594 LSSTLAG
+594 LSNTLAG
-601 INLIVYKPVGSNPL
+601 INLIVYRPQGSNPL
-615 GSIVTGVASLISDVT
+615 GAVVTDVASLISDV
-630 ASLQPLITNL
+630 SNHLLPVVTNL

>member
-1 MEVAL
+1 
-6 GSAPAKECAM
+6 M
-16 SPRSQFNGPA
+16 SPRTQFNDPA

-32 GLMAAATLSVALV
+32 GLMAAATLSLALV
-45 AMLLVVDTGRLYMEQ
+45 LMLLVVDTGRLYMEH

-66 VDNAALE
+66 VDSAALE

-81 LPGLTAATFA
+81 QSGLSAATYA
-91 GQSAVRNGF
+91 GQSAVRNGYI
-100 TVDAN
+100 VDSN

-112 GSLVT
+112 GSVQT
-117 AATGLRSFTVD
+117 AASGLRAFTVD
-128 ATQAAAVRVVGSHT
+128 ATRSSAIKVDASRTV
-142 LTTSF
+142 TTSF

-153 LFSGTAVSLNTTLN
+153 LFSGSAVSLNTTLN
-167 ATAVAAKPQPTI
+167 ASAVAAQPTPTV
-179 AQLNIRSTLATIN
+179 AQLNIRSTLASIN

-215 LGWNGLLNTD
+215 LGWDGLLNTD

-262 AATVVQLNGATADV
+262 AATVVQLNGATATV

-318 LVQGVIQ
+318 LIQGVVQ

-347 TVKVKV
+347 TVRVKV
-353 IEPPQFSAIGDPAL
+353 IEPPQFSAIGDPAR
-367 AKVNPTG
+367 AKANPLG
-374 ANRIYVRTAQVRT
+374 PDRIYVRTAQIRT
-387 YISVNLPVLT
+387 MLSVNLPVL
-397 NISAL
+397 SGGAAL
-402 VNAVGGLVGAL
+402 VNAVLGLVGTL
-413 TPTLNSLLSL
+413 TPTLNALLSL
-423 DLVGTLNSVGCLL
+423 NLVATLNSVGCLL
-436 GAGCKQLDP
+436 GAGCQQLDP
-445 LLLPS
+445 QLLPS

-456 LDVGGANSYVT
+456 LDAGGAISYVT
-467 DFSCPVNNVGTKS
+467 DYSCPIGPGTSGTKS
-480 LTARTTS
+480 LTAHTIT
-487 SIADIKIGKI
+487 SIADLKVGEI
-497 DPANAFSS
+497 DPTNAFSS

-512 PLPLID
+512 PLPLVD

-526 ILGLLGTCDESTHV
+526 ILGIGSCDESTHV
-540 PFAAGGIAIMVNT
+540 QYGAGGIAIMVNT
-553 GVGTNVQ
+553 SVAQNSQ
-560 DLVFSSGTPFATP
+560 DLLYSSSTPFATP
-573 ANLKLPPSVIAA
+573 ANLKLPPSVISAA
-585 VPTNNIVNS
+585 PSSNIVSS
-594 LSSTLAG
+594 LANTLAG
-601 INLIVYKPVGSNPL
+601 INLIVYKPQGSNPL
-615 GSIVTGVASLISDVT
+615 GAIVTGVASLISDVT
-630 ASLQPLITNL
+630 AILQPLITNL

-649 NNLLKSLGI
+649 NNLLKALGI